1 MANKRLKSLVKEEKA
16 EESSSSEG
24 KTNSIVHV
32 SDADFQK
39 VVLEASTPVLV
50 DFWAPWCGPCRMV
63 GPIVEELAS
72 DYEGKVLMAKVNT
85 DENTRHATQLG
96 IRGIP
101 TLIVFKDGREF
112 DRVVGVTPKR
122 KLEEKLDAALV

>member
-1 MANKRLKSLVKEEKA
+1 MASKWLKSLAKGDGA
-16 EESSSSEG
+16 EESSSSED
-24 KTNSIVHV
+24 KESAVVHV
-32 SDADFQK
+32 SDTDFQK

-72 DYEGKVLMAKVNT
+72 DYEGRILVGKVNT
-85 DENTRHATQLG
+85 DENSQYATQLG

-101 TLIVFKDGREF
+101 TLIIFKEGREI
-112 DRVVGVTPKR
+112 DRIVGATPKP
-122 KLEEKLDAALV
+122 KLEEKLNAALL

>member
-1 MANKRLKSLVKEEKA
+1 MARKSLKSLITGEKT
-16 EESSSSEG
+16 EESSSSDS
-24 KTNSIVHV
+24 TASSVVHV
-32 SDADFQK
+32 SDADFQEI
-39 VVLEASTPVLV
+39 VLEASTPVLV

-72 DYEGKVLMAKVNT
+72 DYEGRVLVAKVNT
-85 DENTRHATQLG
+85 EQNTRYASQLG

-122 KLEEKLDAALV
+122 QLEEKLNAALT

>member
-1 MANKRLKSLVKEEKA
+1 MASKWLKSPVKGENT
-16 EESSSSEG
+16 EESSSSENE
-24 KTNSIVHV
+24 TSPVVHV

-39 VVLEASTPVLV
+39 VVLDASTPVLV

-63 GPIVEELAS
+63 GPVVEELAS

-85 DENTRHATQLG
+85 DENARYATQLG

-101 TLIVFKDGREF
+101 TLIIFKDGHEF
-112 DRVVGVTPKR
+112 ERVVGVTPKR
-122 KLEEKLDAALV
+122 KLEEKLDAALA

>member
-1 MANKRLKSLVKEEKA
+1 MANKRLKSLVDGDKT
-16 EESSSSEG
+16 EESSSSVN
-24 KTNSIVHV
+24 KTSPVVHV

-63 GPIVEELAS
+63 GPVVEELAS

-85 DENTRHATQLG
+85 DENTKYATQLG

-101 TLIVFKDGREF
+101 TLIVFKDGSEI
-112 DRVVGVTPKR
+112 DRVVGVTPKA

>member
-1 MANKRLKSLVKEEKA
+1 MASKWLKSLKGDKA

-24 KTNSIVHV
+24 KKSSVVHV

-39 VVLEASTPVLV
+39 VVLEASTAVLV

-72 DYEGKVLMAKVNT
+72 DYKDKILVAKVNT

-101 TLIVFKDGREF
+101 TLIVFKDGREI
-112 DRVVGVTPKR
+112 DRIVGVTPKR
-122 KLEEKLDAALV
+122 ELEKKLDAALV